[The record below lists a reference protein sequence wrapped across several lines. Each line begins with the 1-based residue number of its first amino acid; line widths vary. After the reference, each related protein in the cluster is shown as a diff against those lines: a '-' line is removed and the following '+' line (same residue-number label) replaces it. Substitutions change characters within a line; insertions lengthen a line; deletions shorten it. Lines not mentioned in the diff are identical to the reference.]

1 MSIDIETVKLLIN
14 VATFSMTKKIEAME
28 TKFQTKVDTLEEE
41 NRQLYKLVE
50 KLSET
55 NAQNEMDK
63 EDKNSFINK
72 LYRGVKSNKT
82 NITKLFEKDKINDE
96 NITNLFEI
104 TNDYDD
110 YDENID
116 KLYNDCKN
124 HSELVEEKIINLH
137 QMLSAK
143 CENDKLIIAN
153 IYTEIKNNDEYT
165 DVVEENLTTL
175 FKNCDIYNENFETND
190 ENIEKLFNL
199 YNENKREIDMI
210 SDIFR
215 KN

>member
-1 MSIDIETVKLLIN
+1 
-14 VATFSMTKKIEAME
+14 ME

-41 NRQLYKLVE
+41 NRHLYKLVE

-55 NAQNEMDK
+55 NAQNEMGK

-82 NITKLFEKDKINDE
+82 NITKLFENIKINYE
-96 NITNLFEI
+96 NIEI
-104 TNDYDD
+104 NEENIKINE
-110 YDENID
+110 ENID
-116 KLYNDCKN
+116 KLINECKI

-165 DVVEENLTTL
+165 DDVEENLTTL

-190 ENIEKLFNL
+190 ENIKKLFNL
-199 YNENKREIDMI
+199 YNENKRKIEMI